1 LRLFAA
7 QNSIIEGREPAVV
20 GARVTLVGFV
30 GYIPTNPTRVC
41 QASANASGR
50 RSRPDHR

>member
-7 QNSIIEGREPAVV
+7 QNSLIEGREPAVV

-30 GYIPTNPTRVC
+30 GYIPTNPTLVLSL
-41 QASANASGR
+41 SANAPATDR
-50 RSRPDHR
+50 R